1 MNLSMN
7 SDVFLSLRSNFD
19 EVLKK
24 VLQSMLEQKNN
35 TAEINVKLKIE
46 LEKSCI
52 NVSYNDQREI
62 VKPKFQHKVTS
73 TLQVKNEESGC
84 FNEAYELVWDDTT
97 EKYILTEIK
106 TGQTSLF

>member
-62 VKPKFQHKVTS
+62 VKPKCLYASYHSCV
-73 TLQVKNEESGC
+73 
-84 FNEAYELVWDDTT
+84 TT
-97 EKYILTEIK
+97 E
-106 TGQTSLF
+106 

>member
-1 MNLSMN
+1 MKLSIN
-7 SDVFLSLRSNFD
+7 SDVFLSLRRNFD
-19 EVLKK
+19 AILEK
-24 VLQSMLEQKNN
+24 VLQSMQEQKNN

-46 LEKSCI
+46 LEKSYI

-62 VKPKFQHKVTS
+62 TKPVFQHKVTS

-84 FNEAYELVWDDTT
+84 FNDAYELVWDDTT

>member
-1 MNLSMN
+1 MN

>member
-1 MNLSMN
+1 MQ
-7 SDVFLSLRSNFD
+7 FQ
-19 EVLKK
+19 KK
-24 VLQSMLEQKNN
+24 FYKVCRNKKNN

-46 LEKSCI
+46 LEKSYI
-52 NVSYNDQREI
+52 NVSYNDQGEI
-62 VKPKFQHKVTS
+62 TKPVFQHKVTS

>member
-73 TLQVKNEESGC
+73 TLQVKNEQSGC

>member
-1 MNLSMN
+1 MQ
-7 SDVFLSLRSNFD
+7 FQ
-19 EVLKK
+19 KK
-24 VLQSMLEQKNN
+24 FYKVCRNKKNN

-46 LEKSCI
+46 LEKSYI

-62 VKPKFQHKVTS
+62 TKPVFQHKVTS

>member
-1 MNLSMN
+1 MN

-52 NVSYNDQREI
+52 NVSYNDQRKI

-73 TLQVKNEESGC
+73 TLQVKNEQSGC